1 MEELG
6 FYKNLLFNLEF
17 WGWKLVYISIL
28 LAIMLG
34 HRNFRLKGTL
44 EFINIDCKVI
54 DIEEGHVM
62 FRVDCD
68 I

>member
-6 FYKNLLFNLEF
+6 FYKNLLSYLEF
-17 WGWKLVYISIL
+17 WGWKFVYNSIL
-28 LAIMLG
+28 LAIILG

-44 EFINIDCKVI
+44 EFIDIDCKVI
-54 DIEEGHVM
+54 DIKRDYVM
-62 FRVDCD
+62 FRVDCN